1 MGRQGKALGE
11 TRRRAAR
18 LEERERARVVT
29 EGSKRPSRRSFPPG
43 DQLLVQDEQVAP
55 PSTQNFEQCG

>member
-1 MGRQGKALGE
+1 MGRRGKALGE

-18 LEERERARVVT
+18 LEERERALIVT
-29 EGSKRPSRRSFPPG
+29 EGSKTEPRVDHFPG